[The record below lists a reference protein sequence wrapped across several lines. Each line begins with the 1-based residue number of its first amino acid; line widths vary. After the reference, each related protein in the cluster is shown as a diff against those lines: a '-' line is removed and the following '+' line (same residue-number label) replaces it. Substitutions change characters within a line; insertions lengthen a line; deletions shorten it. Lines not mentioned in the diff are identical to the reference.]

1 MKRLRIIA
9 GPNGSGKTSVY
20 EDLLRL
26 GVAHFGVFVNAD
38 IIEALLKTRGILSF
52 QEFGVNIQEKP
63 FKERYAAFP
72 KMDESVVK
80 LDDFSVTDNFLAIS
94 KKERVDSYFACFIAF
109 FIREA
114 MLNAGIERITIE
126 TVMSHPGKL
135 DLFKKAKSLGYR
147 VYLYYVT
154 TSDPIVNI
162 GRVAARRATGGHDVP
177 EEKIVKRYSRSLD
190 NLYDAMILSDRAFL
204 FDNSGKVHKFIA
216 EYESKK
222 EELRVFGESAPY
234 WLQKYVIDK
243 IH

>member
-38 IIEALLKTRGILSF
+38 SIEAILRARGILSF
-52 QEFGVNIQEKP
+52 QEYGILVDEMT
-63 FKERYAAFP
+63 FKNGYASFP
-72 KMDESVVK
+72 KYVQSSVNVEA
-80 LDDFSVTDNFLAIS
+80 FSITDNFLVLNDREA
-94 KKERVDSYFACFIAF
+94 VDSYFACYVAS

-114 MLNAGIERITIE
+114 MLDSGIDRFTIE

-135 DLFKKAKSLGYR
+135 DLIKKAKALGYK

-162 GRVAARRATGGHDVP
+162 GRVAARQAKGGHGVP
-177 EEKIVKRYSRSLD
+177 EVKIVGRYSRSLD
-190 NLYDAMILSDRAFL
+190 NLYDALILSDRAYL
-204 FDNSGKVHKFIA
+204 FDNSGKSHKCVA
-216 EYESKK
+216 EYESAR

>member
-38 IIEALLKTRGILSF
+38 SIESVLRSRGILSF
-52 QEFGVNIQEKP
+52 QEYGISVEEKA
-63 FKERYAAFP
+63 FKNGYTAFP
-72 KMDESVVK
+72 KHAQSPVSVET
-80 LDDFSVTDNFLAIS
+80 FSVSDNFLVLNN
-94 KKERVDSYFACFIAF
+94 KEAVDSYFACYVASY
-109 FIREA
+109 IRES
-114 MLNAGIERITIE
+114 MLNSGIDRITIE

-135 DLFKKAKSLGYR
+135 DLFKKAKALGYK

-162 GRVAARRATGGHDVP
+162 DRVAARQAKGGHGVP
-177 EEKIVKRYSRSLD
+177 EDKILDRYYRSLD
-190 NLYDAMILSDRAFL
+190 NLYEALVLSDRTYL
-204 FDNSGKVHKFIA
+204 FDNSGKSHKCIA
-216 EYESKK
+216 EYESVK
-222 EELRVFGESAPY
+222 EELRVFGDSAPY